1 MQLLQEIFI
10 EKKPA
15 KRVIFIQLMNKKNFL
30 TKNKTTTQI
39 RQRQTIFKQI
49 KNKKTKRKQQF
60 PPFHSIFHFTF

>member
-15 KRVIFIQLMNKKNFL
+15 KQMIFIQLMNKAEFL

-39 RQRQTIFKQI
+39 RKRQPIFKQI
-49 KNKKTKRKQQF
+49 KN
-60 PPFHSIFHFTF
+60 